1 MNMKELCQICEI
13 SEDTIRYYE
22 KIGITPPIKRNTSGI
37 RTFDE
42 EDIRWIEFV
51 KQMRRADIPIKML
64 TEYLAL
70 FRQGNQTI
78 EKRKA
83 LLRNQ
88 IEEVETRI
96 VAMNQGL
103 ERLKYKLN
111 NYENHT
117 FPAEQALK
125 KFEE

>member
-13 SEDTIRYYE
+13 SADTIRYYE
-22 KIGITPPIKRNTSGI
+22 KIGIIPPIKRNTSGI

-70 FRQGNQTI
+70 FRQGI
-78 EKRKA
+78 KRLRNAKHYYEIKLKKLKQE
-83 LLRNQ
+83 LLR
-88 IEEVETRI
+88 
-96 VAMNQGL
+96 
-103 ERLKYKLN
+103 
-111 NYENHT
+111 
-117 FPAEQALK
+117 
-125 KFEE
+125 